1 MSLSIRFNVDDTW
14 NDRSLPFQLLFTAPP
29 YLIHPFHF
37 RPLSFSLSLR
47 ISHTPS
53 LSYSLIF
60 SHSRSYCLSVCL
72 ALSLSPLS
80 SVLPRLCLFLSLS
93 LFVSICLSVC
103 NSLYPAST
111 PFLSQFPLISFFLPC
126 SISPLVISAN
136 VSHFICVTFN
146 LLIC

>member
-29 YLIHPFHF
+29 YLIHPSHF

-60 SHSRSYCLSVCL
+60 SHPRSYCLYVCL
-72 ALSLSPLS
+72 ALSLSPSL
-80 SVLPRLCLFLSLS
+80 LCLATSLS

-111 PFLSQFPLISFFLPC
+111 PFLSQFPLIFFPSLLY
-126 SISPLVISAN
+126 ISPCHIS
-136 VSHFICVTFN
+136 
-146 LLIC
+146 